1 VLVREGMWAEELR
14 DLMGDS
20 VLVKRSWYS
29 LKYNR
34 NMIMAVDG
42 DTDMTIMF

>member
-1 VLVREGMWAEELR
+1 MWAEELR

-20 VLVKRSWYS
+20 VVVRRLWYN
-29 LKYNR
+29 LNYDR
-34 NMIMAVDG
+34 NMMMAVDG

>member
-1 VLVREGMWAEELR
+1 MRVEGLR
-14 DLMGDS
+14 GLMGETMEDS
-20 VLVKRSWYS
+20 VLIERLWYS

-42 DTDMTIMF
+42 DADVALMF

>member
-1 VLVREGMWAEELR
+1 MRVEELR
-14 DLMGDS
+14 GLMGETMGDI
-20 VLVKRSWYS
+20 VLVERLWYS

-42 DTDMTIMF
+42 DTDVTMMF